1 MTRLSININKV
12 ALLRNQRDL
21 NLPNPVKAADTLL
34 DAGADGIT
42 VHPRPDER
50 HIRRDDVPN
59 LSAMMHEQGWFSK
72 GRELNIEGYPSAEF
86 IELIQKIKPD
96 QVTLVPD
103 APDARTSDHGW
114 NIKVAHGLLKDA
126 IAKLAPNT
134 RRISLF
140 LDAEEAAEPMQ
151 QQIEAAAG
159 LGVQAVELYT
169 EPYARH
175 FNQPNHAKIL
185 ACYQLAAKLADQAG
199 LQVNAGHDLNLD
211 NLKAFKHAIIPLAE
225 VSIGHAFT
233 SDSLWMG
240 MVNALNAYRSQLEE
254 K

>member
-1 MTRLSININKV
+1 MTRLSININKI

-21 NLPNPVKAADTLL
+21 NLPDPIKAANTLL
-34 DAGADGIT
+34 ATGADGIT

-50 HIRRDDVPN
+50 HIRRDDVTHI
-59 LSAMMHEQGWFSK
+59 SIMMRDQSWFSK

-86 IELIQKIKPD
+86 IKLIQEIKPD

-114 NIKVAHGLLKDA
+114 DVKAAYKLLSNA

-169 EPYARH
+169 EPYARY

-185 ACYQLAAKLADQAG
+185 ARYQLAAKLADQAG

-211 NLKAFKHAIIPLAE
+211 NLKAFKQAVIPLAE